1 MKFFD
6 NIILNK
12 QTLGNEQLIGQKNS
26 LHIAFGIDANFTM
39 GTGVLIYSILQ
50 HNNDNFIFHI
60 FTDSIYENDISRFNQ
75 LCDNY
80 SNICIIIYHVNPNNF
95 KHLPTEYIWTQAIYY
110 RILACECL
118 STEISKVL
126 YMDSDILCLK
136 SLKNLFQISFNEKIA
151 LVTGRVVKNNQIIK
165 SMNINFK
172 NSFYFYSGFMLI
184 NVKKWRNMKI
194 SQKFLEL
201 FSHHDDFKYFDQDVL
216 NILLQKRV
224 TPLEDY
230 YHRVCPLVSLN
241 TNCDSDTIF
250 VHFAGSTKPW
260 QTWAKFHPL
269 TKIWLSYKNKS
280 PWYNVPL
287 TPPRTYKQAKF
298 MAKNLRRNH
307 KIFASIKWYI
317 KYSLWKIKAK
327 LFT

>member
-95 KHLPTEYIWTQAIYY
+95 KHLPTEYIWTQATYY
-110 RILACECL
+110 RILACEYL
-118 STEISKVL
+118 PSSANKVL
-126 YMDSDILCLK
+126 YIDSDILCLN
-136 SLKNLFQISFNEKIA
+136 SLKNLFNHSFNNKIA
-151 LVTGRVVKNNQIIK
+151 LVTGDIK
-165 SMNINFK
+165 KENYILRSLHLNLK
-172 NSFYFYSGFMLI
+172 GSFYFSAGFMLI
-184 NVKKWRNMKI
+184 NIPEWKKLNI
-194 SQKFLEL
+194 SKKFLDL
-201 FSHHDDFKYFDQDVL
+201 LNTHRDFQYLDQDAL
-216 NILLQKRV
+216 NILLKNNTV
-224 TPLEDY
+224 KIDDY
-230 YHRVCPLVSLN
+230 YHKICPLASLN
-241 TNCDSDTIF
+241 THYASNTIF

-287 TPPRTYKQAKF
+287 TPPQTYKQAKF

-307 KIFASIKWYI
+307 KIIASIKWYI
-317 KYSLWKIKAK
+317 KYSLWKIKTK
-327 LFT
+327 I